1 MFVCMNSVMIIAVSD
16 LHLGDPLSNKLG
28 FKQFIDEFLKP
39 KSDEITHLVLLGDVF
54 DFWRRDSSTVLLDN
68 LDILN
73 SISSLGF
80 HVIYVVGNHDFNMI
94 EYGMGKQEQDV
105 RNLAP
110 DNSSNITV
118 CKEYQITNG
127 GKNFRFIHGHQINYW
142 YALPFYETFSR
153 AMCDTDK
160 QISERADVW
169 SLIDRLQDISPI
181 LQQKILQLSRK
192 TRAQIENKL
201 AGPLEGFSMSAEE
214 SAIAEPNLLSS
225 LTQIDQY
232 SDDNK
237 NELLFYGISKS
248 IQELID
254 SSNRALQIESLSNLL
269 EQIEDSTHKEV
280 EQKFLVTWKD
290 IFQWILSKTG
300 KEWFLEKQQLTQYAR
315 RIAAMFTTEL
325 KHNEFLIHG
334 HGHSTF
340 VNQETRTADAGCW
353 IREEASFLM
362 LEDGE
367 VTSNSW
373 PML

>member
-94 EYGMGKQEQDV
+94 EYSLGKQEQDV
-105 RNLAP
+105 QNLTP

-118 CKEYQITNG
+118 CKEHQITHG